1 MSLLMPSRPIVI
13 NPDLAYSI
21 GLNEAIA
28 LQQVNYWLKETNSGL
43 ERDGVRWIYNTTEQ
57 WLEQFPFWSESTLK
71 RTFTRLKA
79 LGVLRV
85 EQLNKSQRDMTNY
98 YTINYASELL
108 DEVNVAKSK
117 SSKCS
122 LPSGQNEPMEKVKVT
137 RPIRSKRANVIGSN
151 WHDDLTEN
159 TTESTTENK
168 TLCPVPS
175 KPDHADSDPAVQV
188 LDHFNQVTGSEY
200 GRGGRNKTT
209 LGYIRGRLAEDYT
222 AEDLK
227 LVVDYLNAKW
237 ADDSKMSDYLRPK
250 TLFGAENCTEYF
262 EKAKKWRK
270 SGSPKCVNGRWV
282 KESDP
287 VPVTR
292 ESYDNVDYAL
302 PENAGFRQ

>member
-1 MSLLMPSRPIVI
+1 MSSKLHGLVWECDIQPISRKAVI
-13 NPDLAYSI
+13 ARLADFSSDEGYCWPAVDTI
-21 GLNEAIA
+21 RR
-28 LQQVNYWLKETNSGL
+28 QVG
-43 ERDGVRWIYNTTEQ
+43 
-57 WLEQFPFWSESTLK
+57 
-71 RTFTRLKA
+71 
-79 LGVLRV
+79 
-85 EQLNKSQRDMTNY
+85 
-98 YTINYASELL
+98 
-108 DEVNVAKSK
+108 AKSK
-117 SSKCS
+117 NTVTTAIKELEKEGWITVMPRKAGGRDLSNGYQLNVEKIESEANLCRQLTKQARESRSLKFNPSNINPSKS
-122 LPSGQNEPMEKVKVT
+122 DDSKSEESKKVILGGQNLEGEGSTVDPDPSLKPTTDPSVK
-137 RPIRSKRANVIGSN
+137 
-151 WHDDLTEN
+151 
-159 TTESTTENK
+159 NK
-168 TLCPVPS
+168 TPCPVPS
-175 KPDHADSDPAVQV
+175 KPDDADSDPAVQV
-188 LDHFNQVTGSEY
+188 LDHFNQVTGSDY

-209 LGYIRGRLAEDYT
+209 LGYISGRLAEDYT

-250 TLFGAENCTEYF
+250 TLFGAENCAEYF